1 MRKQKTRNF
10 ALIITLLLGLSL
22 SSGAQE
28 NANPFED
35 LTSTLKE
42 MERERPRPEAEIISR
57 AEKAIG
63 GDAWKQFSAD
73 QQIEVLNYALEAKMR
88 QTDKDREKVIE
99 YIDSLID
106 QHSFSGQLLAGMR
119 IKKTEQALESY
130 NSEDAMQYANAA
142 LDTEGLTA
150 KQAGVVKILQARVYE
165 RMNQPV
171 KALELAESALESFD
185 QAFNQGEQNFSWD
198 TMNNIKW
205 AGALAR
211 DVVLDNAKAVMIFE
225 KMEKYAGDSTYWSV
239 PAQMEIA
246 LVARNKKEFEKA
258 SEIYEE
264 IEKIE
269 EGRHLGKVLPAR
281 AAMVFYDMDDKSR
294 GKELMQSVITSE
306 EVHHIQRYRTMLE
319 IAQYYV
325 DRGKYQEALDWLE
338 ENMVLP
344 HQPEKSIT
352 TFKSTILYRMGQIYE
367 RMGDKEKAKEHYRKA
382 MNVEGG
388 EMRDRINARDAL
400 ESILYFE

>member
-171 KALELAESALESFD
+171 KALELA
-185 QAFNQGEQNFSWD
+185 
-198 TMNNIKW
+198 
-205 AGALAR
+205 
-211 DVVLDNAKAVMIFE
+211 
-225 KMEKYAGDSTYWSV
+225 
-239 PAQMEIA
+239 
-246 LVARNKKEFEKA
+246 
-258 SEIYEE
+258 
-264 IEKIE
+264 
-269 EGRHLGKVLPAR
+269 
-281 AAMVFYDMDDKSR
+281 
-294 GKELMQSVITSE
+294 
-306 EVHHIQRYRTMLE
+306 
-319 IAQYYV
+319 
-325 DRGKYQEALDWLE
+325 
-338 ENMVLP
+338 
-344 HQPEKSIT
+344 
-352 TFKSTILYRMGQIYE
+352 
-367 RMGDKEKAKEHYRKA
+367 
-382 MNVEGG
+382 
-388 EMRDRINARDAL
+388 
-400 ESILYFE
+400 